1 MTTAVCA
8 DIPLAE
14 LVLVRPPA
22 LPASAS
28 IAVAMRTM
36 LDSGVSH
43 ILSDLD
49 GAPAVLTR
57 ADVDRVLPSPATSL
71 ARYEVP
77 ARLER
82 VTLRHALRA
91 PSPTLPRTA
100 SVAEAVRALRD
111 AAWVPLVVLDG
122 DTVAGVVTA
131 ETIAEQLVE
140 LAEPA

>member
-1 MTTAVCA
+1 MTTAVSA

-14 LVLVRPPA
+14 LVLARPPA

-28 IAVAMRTM
+28 VAIAMRTM
-36 LDSGVSH
+36 LDSGVTS

-71 ARYEVP
+71 ASYEVP

-82 VTLRHALRA
+82 ITLRHALRA

-100 SVAEAVRALRD
+100 TVAEAVRALRD

-131 ETIAEQLVE
+131 ETIAEQLVGPAD
-140 LAEPA
+140 LA